1 MPTWLIVMLIVIILG
16 ASSAWLVFL
25 ARYEYDRL
33 PEREMMCTKCGK
45 TFYPEKTWSAALFSV
60 HQYHYV
66 ECPHCRSKGFM
77 PYIDGRC

>member
-25 ARYEYDRL
+25 ARFEYDRL

-45 TFYPEKTWSAALFSV
+45 TFYPEKNGLRRCSAFINTVMLNVRIA
-60 HQYHYV
+60 
-66 ECPHCRSKGFM
+66 
-77 PYIDGRC
+77 GRKVLCLI